1 VLAMHVASLNSGKQG
16 GTAHQTK
23 RRKLTHTRAWCA
35 RAKGRRIMRC
45 SWLVGKSIRPGM
57 SSSRGCAWPRT
68 PTTTTTY
75 ATTTANLAAPA
86 KRGKHGRSS
95 KHYSRRESPA
105 SSHCCT
111 QLAAAMRQKFVQ
123 FALALHLLQH

>member
-1 VLAMHVASLNSGKQG
+1 MLDKKEKIDSHLGLKVRKSKRQKDHEVQLVSWGKHQAQYKQQQQG
-16 GTAHQTK
+16 GAH
-23 RRKLTHTRAWCA
+23 
-35 RAKGRRIMRC
+35 G
-45 SWLVGKSIRPGM
+45 PE
-57 SSSRGCAWPRT
+57 T